1 MTDALIN
8 GVAGAGGGIIAQLIT
23 YPLQTVNTRQQTD
36 RDLSKSS
43 SRDGAIKQMYKVVTQ
58 EGWGRLYGGLTPSL
72 VGTAASQGVYYY
84 FYQIFRERAEAAS
97 LSRQR
102 KGFGDGSLGVLQSLV
117 VAALAGSV
125 NVLLTNPIWII
136 VTRMQ
141 THRKMRKTKPSHVLS
156 VVPDDV
162 VQDVVAEPPP
172 YGTIEAVQELYDEAG
187 F

>member
-1 MTDALIN
+1 
-8 GVAGAGGGIIAQLIT
+8 
-23 YPLQTVNTRQQTD
+23 
-36 RDLSKSS
+36 
-43 SRDGAIKQMYKVVTQ
+43 MYKVVTQ
-58 EGWGRLYGGLTPSL
+58 EGWGRLYGGLAPSL

-187 F
+187 FLGFWKGVLPTLIMSHLMSFPTILRVLRLEAVLNCYVLPKRL

>member
-1 MTDALIN
+1 
-8 GVAGAGGGIIAQLIT
+8 
-23 YPLQTVNTRQQTD
+23 
-36 RDLSKSS
+36 
-43 SRDGAIKQMYKVVTQ
+43 MYKVVTQ
-58 EGWGRLYGGLTPSL
+58 EGWGRLYGGLAPSL

-156 VVPDDV
+156 VVPMMWFRMLLLNLLLMGLLKLCKNYMMRQV
-162 VQDVVAEPPP
+162 S
-172 YGTIEAVQELYDEAG
+172 
-187 F
+187 